1 MTISIDW
8 ATKIINISRDYM
20 TLVQSS
26 PFEVRSLDMDNFRS
40 ALKDLE
46 DSEEGMSFPSTHNHV
61 TPMSVGGVTLA
72 RVVELINGYTVTFED
87 GQYAV
92 NLLGANTNLSDNV
105 NLNQVSIRSA
115 NSAGLIQQSELDSL
129 KFQVEAL
136 RPSHQGF
143 GQPFYVSTT
152 GTDTNVGSTPDSPKL
167 TISSAISSC
176 ISGRGDV
183 IYLLTP
189 GVGSATFVENVV
201 INKEDVHIR
210 GPGRGVT
217 IQPTTGYGVHITK
230 DNCSLSGVIVRAAS
244 VTPTDCI
251 VLQSKF
257 SKLENLYVIGADT
270 GQVSPTTSEVGIHV
284 KGGDYHKAINVEVE
298 KCGSDGFRFT
308 DSPLASEGS
317 PREMKIEHCTV
328 YYNRGSGIKY
338 TGTSSNSTRLNIVTN
353 SNIQH
358 NSEYGIYIGENTQR
372 TMVMATNY
380 IKDNGT
386 YPTGDVNDAN
396 EVFIHPSASDPMVDT
411 RMSTVVSAMKES
423 IITDVRTLTF
433 SKFIGLN

>member
-1 MTISIDW
+1 
-8 ATKIINISRDYM
+8 
-20 TLVQSS
+20 
-26 PFEVRSLDMDNFRS
+26 MDNFRS

-61 TPMSVGGVTLA
+61 APISVGGVTLA

-92 NLLGANTNLSDNV
+92 NLLGANTNLSDNI
-105 NLNQVSIRSA
+105 NLNQVSVRSA

-136 RPSHQGF
+136 RSSHQGF
-143 GQPFYVSTT
+143 GQAFYVSSE
-152 GTDTNVGSTPDSPKL
+152 GSDSNVGNTPDSPKL
-167 TISSAISSC
+167 TISSAMSSC
-176 ISGRGDV
+176 VSGRGDV
-183 IYLLTP
+183 IYLMSP
-189 GVGSATFVENVV
+189 GTGSATFIENVQL
-201 INKEDVHIR
+201 NKEDVHIR

-217 IQPTTGYGVHITK
+217 IQPTTGYGVHIIK
-230 DNCSLSGVIVRAAS
+230 DNCSLSGVIVRTAL

-251 VLQSKF
+251 VIQSKF
-257 SKLENLYVIGADT
+257 SRLENLYVIGADT
-270 GQVSPTTSEVGIHV
+270 GQASPTTTEVGIHV

-298 KCGSDGFRFT
+298 KCGSDGIRFT
-308 DSPLASEGS
+308 DSPLAAEGS
-317 PREMKIEHCTV
+317 PREMKIDACTL

-372 TMVMATNY
+372 TMIMSTNY

-386 YPTGDVNDAN
+386 YPTGTPNEAN

-411 RMSTVVSAMKES
+411 RMSTVVSTMKES
-423 IITDVRTLTF
+423 ILTDSRTLTF